1 MLALAFLEEQVP
13 LLSAAAPRS
22 CTGCMGKGTQ
32 GPWFYPS
39 GQGRF
44 DVILLI
50 QTVEGRLP
58 APAPAQPVAASVPR
72 RTATINHC
80 EACES
85 ALINRTAAPLTGE
98 SQGRPAVIYQ
108 HSATPD
114 VE

>member
-1 MLALAFLEEQVP
+1 MLRFQMLALAFLEEQVP

-39 GQGRF
+39 GQQGRF

-58 APAPAQPVAASVPR
+58 VPAPGPSP
-72 RTATINHC
+72 
-80 EACES
+80 AC
-85 ALINRTAAPLTGE
+85 
-98 SQGRPAVIYQ
+98 GRLGPAEDGY
-108 HSATPD
+108 D
-114 VE
+114 